1 MFAVTHNGRTLIP
14 AFQLDQ
20 FRGARP
26 ELRPM
31 LDVLLQGGVDG
42 WPLWTWLTSPT
53 SLLSGQ
59 TPETV
64 ARTAPERAMRAAT
77 RFAVPPAA

>member
-1 MFAVTHNGRTLIP
+1 
-14 AFQLDQ
+14 
-20 FRGARP
+20 
-26 ELRPM
+26 M
-31 LDVLLQGGVDG
+31 LDVLLDSGIDG

-64 ARTAPERAMRAAT
+64 AKTAPNRAAAAAT

>member
-1 MFAVTHNGRTLIP
+1 MRL
-14 AFQLDQ
+14 FQLDQ
-20 FRGARP
+20 LGQSRP
-26 ELRPM
+26 ELQPM
-31 LDVLLQGGVDG
+31 LDVLLTNGIDG

-59 TPETV
+59 TPESV
-64 ARTAPERAMRAAT
+64 PRRAPHRAMTAAT

>member
-1 MFAVTHNGRTLIP
+1 
-14 AFQLDQ
+14 
-20 FRGARP
+20 
-26 ELRPM
+26 M
-31 LDVLLQGGVDG
+31 LDVLLNGGIDG

-59 TPETV
+59 TPEAV
-64 ARTAPERAMRAAT
+64 AKTAPERAMTAAT